1 MDFVRKRK
9 VNLPLGV
16 LGAVLLAALLYLYVF
31 IFVVQIEASRNYVS
45 YIIGFLGV
53 IFFATIP
60 IVIIYKYLLRVLPE
74 QKILSINEDGIRI
87 HTGNGCEFSWQ
98 EIKAINKIVVGDN
111 KCLALSINS
120 NDDLGKSVDKRGK
133 GCIVYFPKGYRGG
146 GDISILFQGV
156 SPDLDDAITEVH
168 KYYSGAIKEVVH

>member
-1 MDFVRKRK
+1 MDFVRERK

-31 IFVVQIEASRNYVS
+31 IFVVHIEASRNYVS

-53 IFFATIP
+53 ISFATIP

-74 QKILSINEDGIRI
+74 QKILSIDEDGIKI
-87 HTGNGCEFSWQ
+87 HTAEGCEFSWQ

-111 KCLALSINS
+111 KCLTLSINLDS
-120 NDDLGKSVDKRGK
+120 DRGKSVDKRGK
-133 GCIVYFPKGYRGG
+133 GNIVYFPKGYGG
-146 GDISILFQGV
+146 DGDISILFQGV

>member
-16 LGAVLLAALLYLYVF
+16 LGAVLLASFVYIYVYVY
-31 IFVVQIEASRNYVS
+31 VVLMRMSTNYVS

-60 IVIIYKYLLRVLPE
+60 IVIIYKYMLQTLPE
-74 QKILSINEDGIRI
+74 SKVLSIDEHGIKI
-87 HTGNGCEFSWQ
+87 HIGDGCEFSWH
-98 EIKAINKIVVGDN
+98 EIESINKIVVGNN
-111 KCLALSINS
+111 KCLTLSINLNNS
-120 NDDLGKSVDKRGK
+120 RRKSVDKRRK
-133 GCIVYFPKGYRGG
+133 GNIVYFPKEYGG
-146 GDISILFQGV
+146 DGDISIIFQGI

>member
-111 KCLALSINS
+111 K
-120 NDDLGKSVDKRGK
+120 SVDKRGK